1 MAPEILVLKP
11 NCDGC
16 GTTTDLYGS
25 TCRHMTV
32 CMPCGK
38 SLVETGGLC
47 TECNG
52 PISRLI
58 REYTVKHH
66 APSKHFFV
74 GRFHQGIPNF
84 SKRKT
89 GETKW
94 GMHKEGAQGRQLTE
108 AQREKYK
115 LKPWIMEDDIGVQ
128 QFIGQLEGGQQ
139 ATYFLLIMTGSDFQ
153 ALPAGNWYNFH
164 KVAQYKQLTLEEAE
178 EQMKNRRKTADGYQ
192 RWMMKAANTGAAAF
206 GVTDIEEKIS
216 GGGRGGSGGRRKG
229 NDDDDDGLDPG
240 SDKGEEDEDEEEA
253 RTKRLGLKQTQGGEE
268 DGEEPALDLDDI
280 DEEPEKGDD
289 WEHEETFTDDDEAV
303 GNDPE
308 ERIDQENPEAPP
320 PPEIKQEEEDEEEEE
335 EEGQQEEGG
344 GLSTSGKEMKKLLGK
359 VSKEDT
365 AKEKENSNDDEDE
378 EEDED
383 IDLDNEDTVRLSPV
397 LAPTRKEGPKEE
409 PVESTPVKPTPPP
422 KPSQPASAGKGK
434 RKAGDETKGG
444 GGGSAKKAKAEPKST
459 TSAAASKKDV
469 NAAVKAATTAA
480 PKPAPAASAAAAKP
494 AAPATQ
500 AVTEDEVMKVL
511 KATGPIKST
520 DLVAKFRSRLRSP
533 QDKSAFA
540 AILKKIS
547 RIQKTDG
554 ANYIVLRS

>member
-1 MAPEILVLKP
+1 MAPEPLVLKP

-16 GTTTDLYGS
+16 GATTDLYGS

-47 TECNG
+47 TECSS
-52 PISRLI
+52 PVLRLI

-66 APSKHFFV
+66 APSKHYFV

-84 SKRKT
+84 AKKKA

-94 GMHKEGAQGRQLTE
+94 TMHKEGAQGRQLTD
-108 AQREKYK
+108 AQREKFK
-115 LKPWIMEDDIGVQ
+115 AKPWIMEDDIGVQ

-139 ATYFLLIMTGSDFQ
+139 ATYYLLIMSGTDFQ
-153 ALPAGNWYNFH
+153 ALPAGSWYNFH

-206 GVTDIEEKIS
+206 GVTDMDETVP
-216 GGGRGGSGGRRKG
+216 GGRGGSAGGRRKG
-229 NDDDDDGLDPG
+229 ADDEDDALDAG
-240 SDKGEEDEDEEEA
+240 SDKGDEDEDEEEA
-253 RTKRLGLKQTQGGEE
+253 RSKRLGLKKTQGGEE

-320 PPEIKQEEEDEEEEE
+320 PPEIKQEEEDEEEGQ
-335 EEGQQEEGG
+335 EGQEEEGG
-344 GLSTSGKEMKKLLGK
+344 GLSKSGKELKKLLGK
-359 VSKEDT
+359 AAKEDD
-365 AKEKENSNDDEDE
+365 SNEDEDE

-383 IDLDNEDTVRLSPV
+383 VDLDNEDIGLSPV

-422 KPSQPASAGKGK
+422 KPSQPASASKGK
-434 RKAGDETKGG
+434 RKATDETKTS

-459 TSAAASKKDV
+459 PSATSKKDV
-469 NAAVKAATTAA
+469 NGAVKAATTPA
-480 PKPAPAASAAAAKP
+480 PKPAPAAAAAKP
-494 AAPATQ
+494 ATPASQ
-500 AVTEDEVMKVL
+500 AVTEDEVMRVL

-520 DLVAKFRSRLRSP
+520 DLVAKFRSRLRS
-533 QDKSAFA
+533 QEDKAAFA

-554 ANYIVLRS
+554 ANYIVLRH